1 MLNSGR
7 LDFAQRHPL
16 GGFYEAQAESLLDL
30 RWDVP
35 EEALGTE
42 AFVVDGKAYQY
53 QGPVPA
59 LLRLPVV
66 ALTDRYDGRLTQL
79 SMLGAFAVT
88 LLFASRLSWQIR
100 RLFGSDGPVTR
111 GEAIAAGGFILF
123 LGTGSSLLFLAGQA
137 YIYHEAILWGV
148 ALALAAYDALVR
160 HLSDGSSRALVWTG
174 VFASLALLTRASV
187 GLGPVLALGSV
198 VGLRATRALWT
209 KRRPEWR
216 RLLGLS
222 AACVVPVL
230 LYASVNQAKFGTF
243 FSVPIS
249 AQVASEVDPTRAE
262 FIRENG
268 DSFFGLQYAPTAVL
282 QYLRPDALALERQ
295 FPFVDFP
302 ALAESIGEVRF
313 DRIDRAS
320 SVPATMGWMVVLA
333 AIGVA
338 GVARRRPRETR
349 AAAATLGPPV
359 LGALLALG
367 VTVTI
372 GYIAQRYLADFI
384 PLLVL
389 VSLVGLHHLSAR
401 TRQGAPWSRPM
412 AVVLGLAALVGCY
425 VNFSLGLL
433 YERQYG
439 FVPEAVRAELI
450 AWQLNVDAVLPGDQS
465 PRLRSTRAAGSLPR
479 SADEGELVVVGECAG
494 LYQFDGEIWRPV
506 ERTNATGRFRFE
518 LRLADA
524 APNAR
529 YELVGGGSGDD
540 RRSLVLERR
549 SDERVAFVFRSP
561 GSPAVAG
568 RAHEINPDVPFVFDV
583 VMDRRLNA
591 LLVVAEGRPLFGRLY
606 AAPDDRLRVGT
617 DLPGELVDRPLEAPV
632 CQELVKRR

>member
-1 MLNSGR
+1 
-7 LDFAQRHPL
+7 
-16 GGFYEAQAESLLDL
+16 
-30 RWDVP
+30 
-35 EEALGTE
+35 
-42 AFVVDGKAYQY
+42 
-53 QGPVPA
+53 
-59 LLRLPVV
+59 
-66 ALTDRYDGRLTQL
+66 
-79 SMLGAFAVT
+79 
-88 LLFASRLSWQIR
+88 
-100 RLFGSDGPVTR
+100 
-111 GEAIAAGGFILF
+111 
-123 LGTGSSLLFLAGQA
+123 
-137 YIYHEAILWGV
+137 
-148 ALALAAYDALVR
+148 
-160 HLSDGSSRALVWTG
+160 
-174 VFASLALLTRASV
+174 
-187 GLGPVLALGSV
+187 
-198 VGLRATRALWT
+198 
-209 KRRPEWR
+209 
-216 RLLGLS
+216 
-222 AACVVPVL
+222 
-230 LYASVNQAKFGTF
+230 
-243 FSVPIS
+243 
-249 AQVASEVDPTRAE
+249 
-262 FIRENG
+262 
-268 DSFFGLQYAPTAVL
+268 
-282 QYLRPDALALERQ
+282 
-295 FPFVDFP
+295 
-302 ALAESIGEVRF
+302 
-313 DRIDRAS
+313 
-320 SVPATMGWMVVLA
+320 
-333 AIGVA
+333 VA

-349 AAAATLGPPV
+349 AAAAALGPPV

-401 TRQGAPWSRPM
+401 TRDGAPWSRPM

-568 RAHEINPDVPFVFDV
+568 PAHEINPDVPFVFDV